1 MTMNNNRF
9 ITQLRFHEGVKNQVY
24 KDHLGIETIGVG
36 RNLKDRGLSDEEVD
50 MLLADDIAIVEEEL
64 DKQLP
69 WWRDLSEVRQRAIA
83 DLVFNMGMPRLHGF
97 VKTLDALQRRDYQ
110 TAADELLNSKY
121 ANQVGARAIRIAE
134 MIRSG
139 LDSEDF

>member
-50 MLLADDIAIVEEEL
+50 MLLANDIAIVEEEL